1 MHILGLVLSLLI
13 LSFWVFIGL
22 QTAYGAKKLPRI
34 RNIAPAANDECPSIS
49 LIFAARDEEAKLPEA
64 LRTLAGLDYPRL
76 EIIAV
81 DDRSQDATSRIIDEF
96 AATDARFHAVHVTEL
111 PEGWLG
117 KPHALQKAYETASG
131 EWLLFTDADVKF
143 EKSALRR
150 AIALAQKNNLDHLT
164 LIAHVEMDAF
174 WETVALT
181 FFGLAFYLGSMP
193 HRVSS
198 TKSAAYMGVG
208 AFQLLKRQ
216 VYEQIGTHRKLA
228 MEVVDDMK
236 LGKLVKRG
244 GFRSGVAVAEEFV
257 SVRWHSGL
265 GNVIRGVT
273 KNFFA
278 VFGYNVMFAVAM
290 LIAMVMLHLV
300 PFVGVFAAHGWART
314 FYVVAV
320 IIMVCMHAAVDL
332 LNHVSPLYAL
342 THPIGA
348 ILFCYMIARSVAVT
362 LWQGGVRWRGTFYP
376 LKELKKGVV

>member
-1 MHILGLVLSLLI
+1 MHIFALVLSA
-13 LSFWVFIGL
+13 SVAAFWVSVGL
-22 QTAYGAKKLPRI
+22 RTAYGARKLPRI
-34 RNIAPAANDECPSIS
+34 KNIPPATDAECPSIS
-49 LIFAARDEEAKLPEA
+49 LIFAARDEEAKIRAA
-64 LRTLAGLDYPRL
+64 LQTLAGLDYPRL

-81 DDRSQDATSRIIDEF
+81 DDRSADSTGRILDEF
-96 AATDARFHAVHVTEL
+96 AAHNSRFRVVHVTRL
-111 PEGWLG
+111 PAGWLG
-117 KPHALQKAYETASG
+117 KPHALQKAYDASSG
-131 EWLLFTDADVKF
+131 EWLLLTDADVKF
-143 EKSALRR
+143 EKSTLRR
-150 AIALAQKNNLDHLT
+150 AIALAQQNNLDHLT
-164 LIAHVEMDAF
+164 LLADVEMDRF

-181 FFGLAFYLGSMP
+181 FFGLAFYLGSAP
-193 HRVSS
+193 HRVSN

-208 AFQLLKRQ
+208 AFQLLKRE
-216 VYEQIGTHRKLA
+216 VYEKIGTHRKLA

-236 LGKLVKRG
+236 LGKLVKQG

-278 VFGYNVMFAVAM
+278 VFGYNVVVAVAA

-300 PFVGVFAAHGWART
+300 PFVGVFAAHGWAQA
-314 FYVVAV
+314 FYAVAV
-320 IIMVCMHAAVDL
+320 IIMLCMHAGVDL
-332 LNHVSPLYAL
+332 ANHVSPLYAL

-362 LWQGGVRWRGTFYP
+362 IWQGGVTWRGTFYP